1 MMLRYLHIPFLLLF
15 GACMFMGCGDNNKK
29 TQASI
34 LGRWELSKGFR
45 NKIETGT
52 LAGVFFQFGEDG
64 KMMTNL
70 PLGADVPTDYE
81 LKKNEIHQK
90 SPQEVVYN
98 IMSVT
103 DSMLVLTM
111 EMRGVE
117 FELHLQR
124 APEPAEELLET
135 EGDSI
140 QTSDS
145 LSQ

>member
-1 MMLRYLHIPFLLLF
+1 
-15 GACMFMGCGDNNKK
+15 
-29 TQASI
+29 
-34 LGRWELSKGFR
+34 
-45 NKIETGT
+45 
-52 LAGVFFQFGEDG
+52 
-64 KMMTNL
+64 
-70 PLGADVPTDYE
+70 
-81 LKKNEIHQK
+81 
-90 SPQEVVYN
+90 
-98 IMSVT
+98 MSVT